1 MTPEARIRSDDDT
14 DRAPVV
20 EFEGSRALVV
30 RPLNFAK
37 GEVSAPHR
45 HRYGQ
50 LIYAISG
57 MLVVR
62 APAGSW
68 IVPSQRGVW
77 VPPLVEHAVEMLA
90 DTRMRSAYLD
100 PELSGRIAGRCRV
113 INVSNLLRDLILYA
127 IDREAGLAQDLD
139 AAVGLVVAQM
149 IGDAAAF
156 PLAVPIPDDPRLQA
170 IYRGLADDPSEQ
182 RTFAAWARITGATER
197 TLVRRLKSETGMTFR
212 VWRQQIRLLAS
223 LERLARGEPVTTVAL
238 DVGYGTPSGFITA
251 FRQSLGTTP
260 ASYFGPAQARAR
272 SRSIG
277 RGGRLGHGTS
287 SAPSSGG
294 SQGSG

>member
-1 MTPEARIRSDDDT
+1 MTLTALPDDEIEP
-14 DRAPVV
+14 APLV

-30 RPLNFAK
+30 RPLDFAK
-37 GEVSAPHR
+37 GELSAPHR

-62 APAGSW
+62 APTGSW

-100 PELSGRIAGRCRV
+100 TELSRRITGPCRV
-113 INVSNLLRDLILYA
+113 INVSNLLRELILYA
-127 IDREAGLAQDLD
+127 VDREAGLARNLD
-139 AAVGLVVAQM
+139 AAVGLVIAQL
-149 IGDAAAF
+149 ISDAAAF

-170 IYRGLADDPSEQ
+170 IYRDLADNPSDQ
-182 RTFAAWARITGATER
+182 RSFAQWARLAGATER
-197 TLVRRLKSETGMTFR
+197 TLIRRLKSETGMTFR
-212 VWRQQIRLLAS
+212 VWRQQIRLLSS

-238 DVGYGTPSGFITA
+238 DVGYNTPSGFITA

-260 ASYFGPAQARAR
+260 ASYFGTEQARAR
-272 SRSIG
+272 SPDR
-277 RGGRLGHGTS
+277 TS
-287 SAPSSGG
+287 D
-294 SQGSG
+294 